1 MMTITFFMIISSE
14 MIFSMIT
21 SCPGFFTFHIF
32 IEIQFSKNDL
42 LLCARICLFKNLVSF
57 VDYLKS
63 VSLGGSIKGTL
74 EDMKTIN
81 TIVIINIVDI
91 SNFIRLKLIGF

>member
-1 MMTITFFMIISSE
+1 MIISY
-14 MIFSMIT
+14 
-21 SCPGFFTFHIF
+21 PVFFTFHIF

-42 LLCARICLFKNLVSF
+42 LLCALICLFKNFVSF
-57 VDYLKS
+57 IDYLKS
-63 VSLGGSIKGTL
+63 VSLEGSIKGTL

-91 SNFIRLKLIGF
+91 SNFIKLKLIGF